1 MIGRRSA
8 DGFEG
13 LTLTS
18 AHGDLE
24 ATFVPCAGMIGCSL
38 RDHGAEMLGQRHG
51 LGTYAEEGSTM
62 GIPLLYPWANRLSR
76 DRFSLAG
83 REIDLGSRGLRLKRD
98 ANGMAMH
105 GLLTAAAGWRVEE
118 HRATGPGAVLVAE
131 FDFGAEASLAA
142 AFPFPH
148 RLRYEVAISARTLTI
163 ALTVVPTGEVAV
175 PIAFGFH
182 PYLRLP
188 GIERSRWR
196 LDAPVERRLRL
207 DARQLPTGEREGA
220 GLEPGPLGE
229 RTFDDA
235 FEAPR
240 GGAPFAL
247 AGGGRRVEVAF
258 LEGYP
263 YAQVYAPADDALIA
277 IEPMTA
283 PTDALVTGDELPFV
297 SPGDS
302 FCARFSITVGEDG
315 GSS

>member
-13 LTLTS
+13 LLLAS

-24 ATFVPCAGMIGCSL
+24 ATFVPGAGMIGCSL
-38 RDHGAEMLGQRHG
+38 RDRGAELLGQRRG
-51 LGTYAEEGSTM
+51 LGRYVGEGSTM

-76 DRFSLAG
+76 DRFALAG
-83 REIDLGSRGLRLKRD
+83 GEVDLGSPGLRLKRD

-105 GLLTAAAGWRVEE
+105 GLLTAAAGWVVQE
-118 HRATGPGAVLVAE
+118 HRATDQGAVLVAGL
-131 FDFGAEASLAA
+131 DFGSDPSLAA

-148 RLRYEVAISARTLTI
+148 RLRYEAAIAARTLTI
-163 ALTVVPTGEVAV
+163 ALTVEPTGEVAV

-188 GIERSRWR
+188 GVERSGWR
-196 LDAPVERRLRL
+196 LEAPVERRLRL
-207 DARQLPTGEREGA
+207 DTRQLPTGAREPA
-220 GLEPGPLGE
+220 RLEPGPLGE

-235 FEAPR
+235 FEAPL

-247 AGGGRRVEVAF
+247 AGGGRRIELAF

-263 YAQVYAPADDALIA
+263 YAQVYAPAGDALIA

-283 PTDALVTGDELPFV
+283 PTDALVTGDELRFI
-297 SPGDS
+297 SPGHAFS
-302 FCARFSITVGEDG
+302 ARFSVTVDEDG
-315 GSS
+315 